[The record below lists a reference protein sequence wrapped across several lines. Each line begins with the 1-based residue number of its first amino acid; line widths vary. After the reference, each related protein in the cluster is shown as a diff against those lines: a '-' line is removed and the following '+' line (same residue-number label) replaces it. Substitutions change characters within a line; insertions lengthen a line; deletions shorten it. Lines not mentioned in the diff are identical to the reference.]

1 MSFFGRLVGLGLTV
15 GATLAAVKVAEKYQ
29 ANQAASEN
37 PGEKRNAEMVFNDIS
52 KAAAEVYNET
62 AVKAKDF
69 AANVK
74 EKAPEYVD
82 KVKKEFCGEKE
93 TIEIKDS
100 EVKDEE

>member
-37 PGEKRNAEMVFNDIS
+37 PDEKKSAEMVFNDIS

-62 AVKAKDF
+62 AEKAKDF
-69 AANVK
+69 AASVK
-74 EKAPEYVD
+74 EKAPEYVE
-82 KVKKEFCGEKE
+82 KVKKEFSGEKE
-93 TIEIKDS
+93 TIEIKD
-100 EVKDEE
+100 EPKDEE